1 MAVLAAETPVLDD
14 VRAEIP
20 RFVNHLH
27 AEHRS
32 PRTVESYVDS
42 ARQLATFLESNGMPL
57 AVPAI
62 RREHVEAYLAD
73 LTAQGRKPATAA
85 LRYRSLRVF
94 FGWLV
99 DEDVIDVSP
108 MAKMSAPSAPVQP
121 VPVLG
126 KDEIRRMLRAAS
138 GKSFDDRRDAAL
150 ILVYYSTGARLSEIA
165 NLRTTD
171 VRKLALGGGELTVL
185 GKGGSNR
192 TIRFGSTTQ
201 RALDQYD
208 RLRSRHK
215 AARSEWLWLG
225 KRGRL
230 EPRGIV
236 QAMRRRAIEAGI
248 SNFHA
253 HRLRHSKAH
262 EWLAKG
268 GLEGDLMQIMGW
280 QSRTMLTRYAASAAS
295 ERANAAQSRLDP
307 ADEL

>member
-1 MAVLAAETPVLDD
+1 MAVVAAKPVLED

-20 RFVNHLH
+20 RFLTHLQ
-27 AEHRS
+27 AEHKS

-42 ARQLATFLESNGMPL
+42 ANQLGTFLAANGMPIH
-57 AVPAI
+57 APAI
-62 RREHVEAYLAD
+62 RREHVEAYLVD
-73 LTAQGRKPATAA
+73 LAARGRSPATAA

-99 DEDVIDVSP
+99 DEDVIPVSP

-121 VPVLG
+121 VPVLE
-126 KDEIRRMLRAAS
+126 KDDVRKLLRAAS
-138 GKSFDDRRDAAL
+138 GKTFDDRRDTAL

-165 NLRTTD
+165 NLTTAD

-185 GKGGSNR
+185 GKGGSHR

-208 RLRSRHK
+208 RLRARHK

-236 QAMRRRAIEAGI
+236 QAMRRRAAQAGI
-248 SNFHA
+248 ADFHA